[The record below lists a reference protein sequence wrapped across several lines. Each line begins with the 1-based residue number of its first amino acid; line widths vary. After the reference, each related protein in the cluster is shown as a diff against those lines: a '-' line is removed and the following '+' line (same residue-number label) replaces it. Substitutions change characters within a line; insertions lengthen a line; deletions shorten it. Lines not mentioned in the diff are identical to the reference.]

1 VSPDTSEGGFC
12 QFLAIDAW
20 HGYFSTLCWM
30 AEMTVGANLTDEI
43 PAVPLKFRNELTN
56 LHYPQRSRVAI
67 SGVLVQPFRLFW
79 YGENDVLVQRRPE
92 VIST

>member
-1 VSPDTSEGGFC
+1 MTILDGDPTTPRDLSSWASSPS
-12 QFLAIDAW
+12 
-20 HGYFSTLCWM
+20 
-30 AEMTVGANLTDEI
+30 
-43 PAVPLKFRNELTN
+43 
-56 LHYPQRSRVAI
+56 SRKVAI

>member
-1 VSPDTSEGGFC
+1 MLFVVDGR
-12 QFLAIDAW
+12 LR
-20 HGYFSTLCWM
+20 GY
-30 AEMTVGANLTDEI
+30 
-43 PAVPLKFRNELTN
+43 VPLM
-56 LHYPQRSRVAI
+56 AI

>member
-1 VSPDTSEGGFC
+1 V
-12 QFLAIDAW
+12 
-20 HGYFSTLCWM
+20 
-30 AEMTVGANLTDEI
+30 
-43 PAVPLKFRNELTN
+43 
-56 LHYPQRSRVAI
+56 VAI

>member
-1 VSPDTSEGGFC
+1 MTMLAP
-12 QFLAIDAW
+12 FLYGQMDLVVNRKARTARRVT
-20 HGYFSTLCWM
+20 GVT
-30 AEMTVGANLTDEI
+30 
-43 PAVPLKFRNELTN
+43 
-56 LHYPQRSRVAI
+56 VAI